1 MDYLRKVSK
10 SKVTRILDL
19 SCVGLWSFPAE
30 LARLRYLTVLSL
42 TGNSI
47 GELSPLV
54 AQLTA
59 LVELSLADNNLKQA
73 SPSLGASVVS
83 SHSLS
88 RSLLARLFSQI
99 SC

>member
-10 SKVTRILDL
+10 SKTSRVLDL
-19 SCVGLWSFPAE
+19 SCIGLWSFPAE
-30 LARLRYLTVLSL
+30 IARLKYLTVLSL

-73 SPSLGASVVS
+73 SLGFVCMCDLHAK
-83 SHSLS
+83 
-88 RSLLARLFSQI
+88 R
-99 SC
+99 